1 MMTDPIGD
9 LLTRIRNAG
18 TARHATTHCPY
29 SRQKFAVAQVL
40 GEAGF
45 VGEVEAQEEDGM
57 RVLSVGIRYDDA
69 GRALIDGIR
78 RISKPGCRV
87 YVGKDEIP
95 KVRNGLGIAI
105 LSTSRGIMSD
115 DQARELSV
123 GGEVICEVW

>member
-29 SRQKFAVAQVL
+29 SRQKLAVAQVL

-45 VGEVEAQEEDGM
+45 VGEVREQEEGGL

-87 YVGKDEIP
+87 YVGKNEIP

-115 DQARELSV
+115 VQARELSV